1 MITLQ
6 EKKYRLIEMLMRIE
20 DEQILNAVES
30 QITQVNPKTVNKPSF
45 RDAVK
50 PIRKTVSFQELLVE
64 QNYKPIPYET
74 FRKMVSGI
82 GIEEPVEELLNMLS
96 VKP

>member
-6 EKKYRLIEMLMRIE
+6 EKKYRIIEMLMKVE
-20 DEQILNAVES
+20 DDQILNAIES
-30 QITQVNPKTVNKPSF
+30 QITQVKPKSDDKPSF

-50 PIRKTVSFQELLVE
+50 PIRKDVSFQELLAE
-64 QNYKPIPYET
+64 QNYQPVSYET
-74 FRKMVSGI
+74 FRKMAREI

-96 VKP
+96 A